1 MFLELAITALG
12 PCSRKVMVSSEP
24 TIVYGKVGWCL
35 PVCTISHLSAL
46 SFVCQFAA
54 RAAVRTSSSSTQS
67 FLFLT
72 NLDNFTSSPNLSSH
86 CSSTDPCTTPLR
98 AFSVRTPIYSHL
110 LFLLFQPIIYPC
122 QQHPF
127 HASFILKTFV
137 KNLIKSNL
145 GIHVV
150 YILFGPLIPTC
161 FLASSKNTKSSNF
174 KWNHSAK
181 SK

>member
-1 MFLELAITALG
+1 MFLELAITTLG
-12 PCSRKVMVSSEP
+12 ARSREVMVSSEP
-24 TIVYGKVGWCL
+24 TILYGKVGQCL
-35 PVCTISHLSAL
+35 PVCTISHLTAL

-72 NLDNFTSSPNLSSH
+72 NLNNFILSSPNLSSH

-98 AFSVRTPIYSHL
+98 TFSARTPIYSHL

-127 HASFILKTFV
+127 HASFLLKTFV

-145 GIHVV
+145 GIHAV
-150 YILFGPLIPTC
+150 YILWTPRTHMLFSL
-161 FLASSKNTKSSNF
+161 FQKYQEL
-174 KWNHSAK
+174 
-181 SK
+181 